1 MTRTMNPDE
10 LNAYN
15 EDGVAVLRNAIS
27 ADWVARMNDV
37 IDQQLAQPSK
47 WGNDANPGAKTNRHF
62 SDRYQWQDNAEINAY
77 IHESGCA
84 GLAAQAMGSET
95 ARFYFDHL
103 LVKEPGTANPTPW
116 HQDVPYWPFLGSQIC
131 SIWLALT
138 PSTVAS
144 SAMEFVRG
152 SHLDGKYYMPE
163 AFTGDT
169 DANAA
174 WMAGGDGE
182 KCPDIA
188 NSRDEFDIIG
198 FDMAPGDAVIFS
210 AWTLH
215 GAGGNASADT
225 RRAAISTRWLGDN
238 AIWHPHT
245 GADPTVTQEHV
256 SVQPGQPP
264 HDDKVFPKIWPLT

>member
-1 MTRTMNPDE
+1 MTRNMNQPE
-10 LNAYN
+10 LDAYN
-15 EDGVAVLRNAIS
+15 KDGVALLRNAVDAEWIT
-27 ADWVARMNDV
+27 RMNQV
-37 IDQQLAQPSK
+37 IDQQLAAPSK
-47 WGNDANPGAKTNRHF
+47 WGNDANPGATVNRHF
-62 SDRYQWQDNAEINAY
+62 SDRYQWQNNTEINAY

-84 GLAAQAMGSET
+84 RLAAQAMDSKS

-138 PSTVAS
+138 PCDVSS

-152 SHLDGKYYMPE
+152 SHLDGKYYQAE
-163 AFTGDT
+163 AFTGEN
-169 DANAA
+169 DANAS
-174 WMAGGDGE
+174 WMGTAQHE

-188 NSRDEFDIIG
+188 NNRDDFDLIG
-198 FDMAPGDAVIFS
+198 FDMEPGDAVIFS

-215 GAGGNASADT
+215 GAGGNASLDT

-238 AIWHPHT
+238 AIWHPHP
-245 GADPTVTQEHV
+245 GADPIVGPDDV
-256 SVQPGQPP
+256 SVKPGEAP
-264 HDDKVFPKIWPLT
+264 HDDKVFPEIYTG